1 MLPKICVWWCCNWFL
16 FFIILL
22 QYIWLNDL
30 LWNFIV
36 LIIMVLDNETLQV
49 FSQSFIFF
57 INQRFNSYAL
67 IYHLSEHGQC
77 LNYVLRDF
85 KASDQIS
92 SRTQHENNMIWMS
105 QSMFKNSTMIFP
117 LNNII
122 LFKVDKPSSLI
133 FHILSKNS
141 FFINFYHQH
150 KKTIQMKI
158 TFLQKSTLCL

>member
-1 MLPKICVWWCCNWFL
+1 MRHC
-16 FFIILL
+16 
-22 QYIWLNDL
+22 
-30 LWNFIV
+30 
-36 LIIMVLDNETLQV
+36 
-49 FSQSFIFF
+49 SQSFIFF
-57 INQRFNSYAL
+57 IYQRFNSYAL

-77 LNYVLRDF
+77 LNDVLRDF

-133 FHILSKNS
+133 FHILSKKS
-141 FFINFYHQH
+141 FFFLSIFIISIRKRLKWKLLFYKNQH
-150 KKTIQMKI
+150 YV
-158 TFLQKSTLCL
+158 FKSLLSR

>member
-1 MLPKICVWWCCNWFL
+1 MCLVMLLLV
-16 FFIILL
+16 FILYNFITIYL
-22 QYIWLNDL
+22 IKC
-30 LWNFIV
+30 FIV
-36 LIIMVLDNETLQV
+36 LIIMVLENETLQV

-77 LNYVLRDF
+77 LNDVLRDF

-141 FFINFYHQH
+141 FF
-150 KKTIQMKI
+150 
-158 TFLQKSTLCL
+158 